1 MSTSQHS
8 SRTIVVR
15 ALKQDR
21 LRCPLNFFPSGFLS
35 GGVGGA
41 MYFGRAPYKQGVLS
55 AKNDPSAGPNAPHY
69 EIIYGVSPALTVA

>member
-1 MSTSQHS
+1 MPTQLLS
-8 SRTIVVR
+8 I
-15 ALKQDR
+15 R
-21 LRCPLNFFPSGFLS
+21 LPV

-55 AKNDPSAGPNAPHY
+55 AKSDPSAGPNAPHY